1 MEIVLVILKTLT
13 VIVCVAALITIPF
26 IPYIVKRGKQKE
38 LQRFYDGINVG
49 DGFMDPYYSNDP
61 FSAQCRV
68 LEVIAKKNNYI
79 LYEVNWYDKATNEK
93 ISVTKYVPRRE
104 SVTVERFMRMTD
116 DYIKTMIFD

>member
-1 MEIVLVILKTLT
+1 MEIVLAILKIITA
-13 VIVCVAALITIPF
+13 IVCVAALITIPF
-26 IPYIVKRGKQKE
+26 IPYIARRSKQRE
-38 LQRFYDGINVG
+38 IQRFYDSLKVG

>member
-1 MEIVLVILKTLT
+1 MEIVLAILKTLT

-38 LQRFYDGINVG
+38 LQRFYDSIKVG
-49 DGFMDPYYSNDP
+49 DEFMDPYYSNDP

-79 LYEVNWYDKATNEK
+79 LYEINWYDKATNEK
-93 ISVTKYVPRRE
+93 VSLTKYVPRRE